1 MMLISEFLFCF
12 EDDDEKKVLRM
23 VNYSTNINERNNH
36 LSPQIIEKKKEKKK
50 KTTTYYVRN
59 HGPSLREWG

>member
-1 MMLISEFLFCF
+1 VMLISEFIFCF

-36 LSPQIIEKKKEKKK
+36 ISPQNIGKKRGK
-50 KTTTYYVRN
+50 KTHN
-59 HGPSLREWG
+59 ILC

>member
-1 MMLISEFLFCF
+1 MLISEFLFCF

-36 LSPQIIEKKKEKKK
+36 ISPQNIGKKNPQHIMLEIM
-50 KTTTYYVRN
+50 V
-59 HGPSLREWG
+59 LA

>member
-1 MMLISEFLFCF
+1 MLISEFCF

-23 VNYSTNINERNNH
+23 VNYSNNINERNNH
-36 LSPQIIEKKKEKKK
+36 ISPQNIGEKKK
-50 KTTTYYVRN
+50 KKNTTYYVRN

>member
-1 MMLISEFLFCF
+1 MLISEFLFCF

-36 LSPQIIEKKKEKKK
+36 ISPQNIGKKREKKP
-50 KTTTYYVRN
+50 TTYYVRN